1 MRKNIYPK
9 KLAALSALLFV
20 LTFALS
26 ACMFGEHERFDP
38 NTIFQPFEQ
47 DENVVVD
54 SDGDKLADDFD
65 NCPTVANPNQGDRN
79 KDGLGDACQ
88 DSDGDGKTDDSDN
101 CYMAENVDQADADQ
115 DKVGDVCDDDIYVD
129 KDFDDDTIEDEV
141 DNCPEVSNT
150 TQADLDKDGYGDVCD
165 VDKDEDG
172 IDNTTDNCP
181 DVSNQ
186 DQNDLDNDGLGDKC
200 DDDIDGDGLKND
212 NDPCKYDKANS
223 GLCSDKLIDVT
234 SPEKIKLYYIDVLS
248 DKPVETIWTNTSG
261 PQFPPVTPK

>member
-9 KLAALSALLFV
+9 KLAALTALLFV

-38 NTIFQPFEQ
+38 NTIFQPYE
-47 DENVVVD
+47 DEDVVYID

-79 KDGLGDACQ
+79 KDGLGDVCQ
-88 DSDGDGKTDDSDN
+88 DSDSDGIMDYPDN
-101 CYMAENVDQADADQ
+101 CYTAPNADQ
-115 DKVGDVCDDDIYVD
+115 VDIDQDNIGDVCDNDIDV
-129 KDFDDDTIEDEV
+129 DFDNDTIEDEV
-141 DNCPEVSNT
+141 DNCPEILNT
-150 TQADLDKDGYGDVCD
+150 NQADLDGDGYGDVCD
-165 VDKDEDG
+165 ADKDEDG

-181 DVSNQ
+181 DVPNQ
-186 DQNDLDNDGLGDKC
+186 NQNDLDNDGLGDKC
-200 DDDIDGDGLKND
+200 DEDIDGDGLKND
-212 NDPCKYDKANS
+212 NDPCKYDKDNS

-248 DKPVETIWTNTSG
+248 DKPVETIWTSG
-261 PQFPPVTPK
+261 KDPFSPVK